1 VEPELAADTR
11 DSIAAGERTTW
22 ASEDTARTIADGLR
36 AEAPAPIPF
45 ELLKRHLAGVITVSE
60 DEIVDGMRVAARE
73 AKLVLEPSGATALAA
88 LLSHRG
94 ELPNG
99 TVVVV
104 ASGGNVDPAKY
115 IEFLSSGSFSGP
127 SSGQTTSL

>member
-1 VEPELAADTR
+1 MEDNVLRHAEQRIWETILAVAPTCEAIELR
-11 DSIAAGERTTW
+11 NPW
-22 ASEDTARTIADGLR
+22 N
-36 AEAPAPIPF
+36 
-45 ELLKRHLAGVITVSE
+45 KLAGVITVSE

-104 ASGGNVDPAKY
+104 ASGGNVDPELFQRLA
-115 IEFLSSGSFSGP
+115 E
-127 SSGQTTSL
+127 